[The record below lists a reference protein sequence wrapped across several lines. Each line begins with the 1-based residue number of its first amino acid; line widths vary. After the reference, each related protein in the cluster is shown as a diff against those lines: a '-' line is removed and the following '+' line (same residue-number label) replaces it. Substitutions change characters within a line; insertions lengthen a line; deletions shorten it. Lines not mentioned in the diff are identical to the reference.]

1 MDGQQATT
9 ELSSWRNLL
18 RASAVA
24 LACSI
29 APVKEA
35 RGQTNETDRV
45 PAPTHASN
53 PAAGATVEVSGTV
66 LSIDEDDIVL
76 DLGSSKGGTDGSTVE
91 LWRPFRLRHPV
102 TGKFLADRFRIGSLK
117 LVQVQRTLAFARPE
131 GELARNPE
139 AGDIAILRSEAV
151 AAGGAVA
158 KSRPAAPHS
167 AEPPLDA
174 GATAAA
180 LNDATDPEA
189 RELTAIFDA
198 LKGQPPAARIVRY
211 ERHAQTHPRSK
222 YARVLYEEAAYLRR
236 LFTDAR
242 GAGEGA
248 KGSAPRPAVQRP
260 ESALAER
267 PLTIGVEVPSAA
279 GAVLHV
285 RHAGEMAYFSFPM
298 RGAGAGYFR
307 AAVPAE
313 QMKAPDVDYFIES
326 VNVAGVASPL
336 VASAEKPEH
345 IDVHEAPRPEAPA
358 KADALVALFTDYAD
372 YNRLRRNDYAWQT
385 EGYFGLRYRD
395 VGVRALR
402 SGFGV
407 YRGVGGS
414 LEELDTLGLEGR
426 KVGLTYGYLEGE
438 YGATAFTGLIGR
450 LAIGLTD
457 DGVSG
462 GGQFFVR
469 LGNDKVTNI
478 LLGGEVLGGIGI
490 KGIAE
495 LQWNTIARV
504 PIVIRTEVTN
514 QPAGTGPVRSLGDGS
529 TAPSEVS
536 LVRGDVGARAMV
548 QVGYRFVPSFTL
560 SLRGSYE
567 GRTIQHAGPGAGLGV
582 AYTW

>member
-1 MDGQQATT
+1 MDRPRARIEGAN
-9 ELSSWRNLL
+9 WRILL
-18 RASAVA
+18 RASTAA

-29 APVKEA
+29 GSAREA
-35 RGQTNETDRV
+35 RGQANETDRV
-45 PAPTHASN
+45 PAPTHAERA
-53 PAAGATVEVSGTV
+53 AAGPTVEVSGTV

-76 DLGSSKGGTDGSTVE
+76 DFGSSKGGTDGSIVE

-102 TGKFLADRFRIGSLK
+102 TGKFLADRFRIGSLR

-131 GELARNPE
+131 GALARNPE

-158 KSRPAAPHS
+158 KSRPTAPRLTGS
-167 AEPPLDA
+167 PLDA
-174 GATAAA
+174 AAA
-180 LNDATDPEA
+180 DAAPTDAGDPEA
-189 RELTAIFDA
+189 RELTAIFDG

-211 ERHAQTHPRSK
+211 ERYAQTHPRSK

-242 GAGEGA
+242 AADEGA
-248 KGSAPRPAVQRP
+248 KATALRAALQRP
-260 ESALAER
+260 ESALAGR
-267 PLTIGVEVPSAA
+267 PLAIGVEAPSAA

-313 QMKAPDVDYFIES
+313 QMKEPDVDYFIES

-336 VASAEKPEH
+336 VASAEKPER
-345 IDVHEAPRPEAPA
+345 IDVHEAPRPEPPA
-358 KADALVALFTDYAD
+358 KADAMVALFTDYAD

-385 EGYFGLRYRD
+385 EGFFGLRYRD

-414 LEELDTLGLEGR
+414 LEELDALGLEGR

-438 YGATAFTGLIGR
+438 YGVTAFTGLIGR
-450 LAIGLTD
+450 LAIGLTN

-469 LGNDKVTNI
+469 FGNDKLTNI
-478 LLGGEVLGGIGI
+478 LLGGEVLGGIGL

-514 QPAGTGPVRSLGDGS
+514 QPAGTAARLADGTTSSEPVSII
-529 TAPSEVS
+529 
-536 LVRGDVGARAMV
+536 RGDVGARAMV
-548 QVGYRFVPSFTL
+548 QVGYRFVPTLTL

-582 AYTW
+582 TYTW